1 MKVILSGNTLLWY
14 QKWQNAI
21 LLGLLTIGTYGVP
34 IYTFSVILNSM
45 RDIEGWSV
53 STLAGIYA
61 SSLLVAGGIAPF
73 AGRFLDNRS
82 PRIIL
87 ASGLIVGTFFILIA
101 SISSSQIYFFVFW
114 VIGAGI
120 LGGTTH
126 YNVTMPIL
134 AKIYDPTNRTKA
146 YVILTIIG
154 AMSGPCFVPLAG
166 VLTENYGWRATVQ
179 LLLPVMILFAL
190 PAIYGLRNKLPT
202 PNKGKNPELP
212 QSTKKL
218 LKSPQVLLTMSI
230 VTLAGLVS
238 SSLILHQVAMIQAT
252 GLTLG
257 TAAFLGGLRSFS
269 QIPGRLTLS
278 PLVSKIGISKS
289 LYTLYIVSLAGI
301 GTLYFAGPLV

>member
-179 LLLPVMILFAL
+179 LLLPVMI
-190 PAIYGLRNKLPT
+190 
-202 PNKGKNPELP
+202 
-212 QSTKKL
+212 
-218 LKSPQVLLTMSI
+218 
-230 VTLAGLVS
+230 
-238 SSLILHQVAMIQAT
+238 
-252 GLTLG
+252 
-257 TAAFLGGLRSFS
+257 
-269 QIPGRLTLS
+269 
-278 PLVSKIGISKS
+278 
-289 LYTLYIVSLAGI
+289 
-301 GTLYFAGPLV
+301 